1 MVLHLLLTD
10 IFQLYG
16 ERKTFH
22 ISLLLMRAINR
33 KMNTLHTR
41 KKAKSKRHNNQPN
54 HRDKPNVCVD
64 ILPTHADNNQHRTI
78 NDP

>member
-1 MVLHLLLTD
+1 MVFNTAFNNISDISVSLEEETGVSRENPLPAGSHRD

-16 ERKTFH
+16 EKETFH

-41 KKAKSKRHNNQPN
+41 KKA
-54 HRDKPNVCVD
+54 
-64 ILPTHADNNQHRTI
+64 
-78 NDP
+78 